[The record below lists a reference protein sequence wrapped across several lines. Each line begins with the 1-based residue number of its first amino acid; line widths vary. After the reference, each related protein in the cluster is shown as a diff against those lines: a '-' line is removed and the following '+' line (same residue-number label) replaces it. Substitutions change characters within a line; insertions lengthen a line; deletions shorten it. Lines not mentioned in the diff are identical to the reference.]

1 MSEPAWVP
9 LGNAVGPGLPAGSI
23 IPYGGAAAPIGW
35 LLCDGS
41 AVLRTYTE
49 LFDAIGVAFGA
60 GDGSTTFNL
69 PDLRGRVAVGKG
81 LAAAVDALGD
91 SDGVAVANRRP
102 QHRHTP
108 HSHSYTR
115 SLYQASFA
123 GPGISGA
130 NATDSP
136 ATGTADGGSGVA
148 ADSLDAPAYLVVNYI
163 IKIAAGSPATVPTSA
178 PPLLTALPGSPVD
191 GQEIILTDSLTAGT
205 YAWHLRYVAGRATNK
220 WMFVGGA
227 PLAGDNAAQVAANA
241 TTYATPS
248 GAITLVVPVAGL
260 YLVQLGFRNTAWTS
274 AVVYMSYAIG
284 GTGAVDADACMGG
297 PQITPGSESQNFRSY
312 RKTFAAA
319 ATLTEQLKVTG
330 GNNNP
335 YHRFL
340 SVTPIA
346 VGG

>member
-1 MSEPAWVP
+1 M
-9 LGNAVGPGLPAGSI
+9 PAGTI
-23 IPYGGAAAPIGW
+23 VPYGGAAAPIGW

-69 PDLRGRVAVGKG
+69 PDLRGRVPVGRG
-81 LAAAVDALGD
+81 TAAAVDALGD
-91 SDGVAVANRRP
+91 NDGVAVANRRP

-108 HSHSYTR
+108 HTHALTSNTNAGGSDGWPFASLDAFTPR
-115 SLYQASFA
+115 STKVS
-123 GPGISGA
+123 SV
-130 NATDSP
+130 
-136 ATGTADGGSGVA
+136 DGGSGVA
-148 ADSLDAPAYLVVNYI
+148 ADSLDAPSYLVVNYI
-163 IKIAAGSPATVPTSA
+163 IKIAAGSPAVVPTSS
-178 PPLLTALPGSPVD
+178 PPLVVALPGSPVE
-191 GQEIILTDSLTAGT
+191 GQEVYLTDSLTAPT
-205 YAWHLRYVAGRATNK
+205 YTWHLRYVAAKASNK
-220 WMFVGGA
+220 WVFVGGA
-227 PLAGDNAAQVAANA
+227 PLAGENAAGVAATSNA
-241 TTYATPS
+241 YGTPAS
-248 GAITLVVPVAGL
+248 PISFIVPVAGL
-260 YLVQLGFRNTAWTS
+260 YLVALGFRNTAWTS

-297 PQITPGSESQNFRSY
+297 PQITPGGESQNFRSY
-312 RKTFAAA
+312 RKTLPA

-330 GNNNP
+330 GNNSP